1 MTIKPAL
8 SYSLSDSMKALAIY
22 YTVIIAINGIM
33 IILLRLF
40 GSDGSF
46 SGLNM
51 STFIFNFVLGLST
64 FRQTLLMLMQHG
76 RSRHTVYLATA
87 ITATILAVI
96 MSSIDMILT
105 MLLNIT
111 DRFLSL
117 TFDGKAV
124 TGLVD
129 GTGIFMYVNLM
140 ITYLLCGLAG
150 FIISAIYYR
159 MNTFQKIIV
168 SAGVPLTILVVLPL
182 IDSLLKTNI
191 FISLAKIAALVLLGD
206 AYYLPAIDSEIV
218 VTLIRLGII
227 ITIFAIYYL
236 SIYRIKVKT

>member
-8 SYSLSDSMKALAIY
+8 SYSMSDSMKALAIY

-40 GSDGSF
+40 SSDGSF
-46 SGLNM
+46 SGLNL
-51 STFIFNFVLGLST
+51 STFIFNFILGLST

-87 ITATILAVI
+87 ITATTLAVI
-96 MSSIDMILT
+96 MSSVDMILT
-105 MLLNIT
+105 VLLNMT
-111 DRFLSL
+111 DKFFSL
-117 TFDGKAV
+117 TVDGTAV
-124 TGLVD
+124 TGLIS
-129 GTGIFMYVNLM
+129 GSGIFMYFNTM

-150 FIISAIYYR
+150 FIISAVYYR

-182 IDSLLKTNI
+182 VDSLLKTNI

-206 AYYLPAIDSEIV
+206 SYYLPAIDSEIV
-218 VTLIRLGII
+218 VTLIRLGSILNV
-227 ITIFAIYYL
+227 FAIYYL
-236 SIYRIKVKT
+236 SIYKIKVKA

>member
-1 MTIKPAL
+1 MIIKPAL
-8 SYSLSDSMKALAIY
+8 RYSLSDSMKALAIY

-40 GSDGSF
+40 GSEGSF
-46 SGLNM
+46 NGLNM

-64 FRQTLLMLMQHG
+64 FRQTLLMLLQHG

-96 MSSIDMILT
+96 MSSIDMILA

-124 TGLVD
+124 TGLVG